1 MVIATK
7 TAQQLEEQLGYV
19 WTSDVVSQ
27 GQGGD
32 FFFERKTTL
41 EVALFLGGGAVQ
53 DGPVLVKDG
62 VEYPYKWH
70 Y

>member
-7 TAQQLEEQLGYV
+7 TAQQLQEQLGYV
-19 WTSDVVSQ
+19 WNSDVVPQ

-32 FFFERKTTL
+32 FFRKKNNPGSGT
-41 EVALFLGGGAVQ
+41 FFWGGAVQ